1 MFRKMIRTKA
11 PSTKQSTFPLNRWP
25 KGHLQLKARSQASLL
40 ALACIAFAGPA
51 VAASA
56 YDGNWSVVIATT
68 GGACDPT
75 LRYPIAITNG
85 MVGNAGDSAATV
97 QGRVTPRGAVRVSV
111 QSGNEWANGS
121 GHLGMSRGSGVWR
134 GQGSAGACEGTW
146 VAMRRPGAYAAQSGA
161 PIYDY
166 VPQPVGQA
174 QQSPRAAVAACE
186 ARFRSYNPA
195 TGTFLG
201 IDGARHPCP

>member
-1 MFRKMIRTKA
+1 MFSEITRTKA
-11 PSTKQSTFPLNRWP
+11 PATKPSTFPVRW
-25 KGHLQLKARSQASLL
+25 LKSRVQTSVL
-40 ALACIAFAGPA
+40 ALACVAFAGPA
-51 VAASA
+51 LAASA

-75 LRYPIAITNG
+75 LRYPVAITNG
-85 MVGNAGDSAATV
+85 MVVNGGDSPVTV

-111 QSGNEWANGS
+111 QSGNEWANGL

-166 VPQPVGQA
+166 VPQPAGQA
-174 QQSPRAAVAACE
+174 RQSPRAVVAACE

-201 IDGARHPCP
+201 VDGARHPCP